1 MNAIEQ
7 PECPICYD
15 CIGDKNNITTECGHK
30 FHASCLMTNVS
41 RNGFDCPC
49 CRAVMATEAIDN
61 EDGNGSMPPLYIAD
75 PDDGDDDTL
84 LDEDVEEPFSD
95 DALRGLRLLTDLLE
109 GSDHDQADVVAEH
122 QYTADIQNA
131 APLPVPPPH
140 EFMLRAFREQ
150 GITYEQLVAWTL
162 MDHDEYEDS
171 HVNLQSISGDIWGK
185 LRIIIT
191 NYVPEEPL
199 VVQEPVVVQEP
210 LVVQE
215 PVVVQE
221 PLVVQEPFVSQI
233 SPIPVEE
240 EDFDLRVNCKSFGD
254 PWCCSCLTCKDYVQE
269 MLRDMDE
276 RLKRCNGRLRCEAK
290 TPICV

>member
-7 PECPICYD
+7 HECPICYD

-109 GSDHDQADVVAEH
+109 GSDHNQADVVAEH

-131 APLPVPPPH
+131 APLPVPTH

-191 NYVPEEPL
+191 NYV
-199 VVQEPVVVQEP
+199 
-210 LVVQE
+210 
-215 PVVVQE
+215 
-221 PLVVQEPFVSQI
+221 
-233 SPIPVEE
+233 VEE
-240 EDFDLRVNCKSFGD
+240 QVVEEKVVEEQVVEDEVDEDEVDEDQFDHKLWSCGCLICEEYMQGLLVDKGKSD
-254 PWCCSCLTCKDYVQE
+254 HHYNNRHMVVANLMVDYDAQP
-269 MLRDMDE
+269 
-276 RLKRCNGRLRCEAK
+276 K
-290 TPICV
+290 TLICV